1 VLLNGIAGNPLAH
14 GRGLR
19 QGGPLSLLLFV
30 LAIDLLTQIL
40 EGATRHGLLQKLRG
54 RGTILCSSLY
64 ADDAAVFVAPIKED
78 IQNLAAIL
86 QRFGV
91 VTELCMNF
99 LKSSIVPIRCGQ
111 INLDEVLEGILTTRA
126 SFPLHYLGLPLS
138 VWSLRRRDFQHLKD
152 KCARKFPTW
161 NGKFIAMA
169 GRVSLVK

>member
-1 VLLNGIAGNPLAH
+1 VLLNGIAGTPLAH

-54 RGTILCSSLY
+54 CGTILCSSLY

-78 IQNLAAIL
+78 IQNLAVIL

-111 INLDEVLEGILTTRA
+111 INLDEVI
-126 SFPLHYLGLPLS
+126 
-138 VWSLRRRDFQHLKD
+138 
-152 KCARKFPTW
+152 
-161 NGKFIAMA
+161 
-169 GRVSLVK
+169 